1 MATHSSILAQRIPMD
16 RGAWRATVHGIG
28 KSRTGLS
35 NSTAQQRLWASKQE
49 PTSLNLLTH
58 QSKSASLT
66 TTDSVKLPV
75 LCMSSGWL
83 LSYQNACATL
93 YCHSEQHHSN
103 SQHFSFIWACM
114 YMRSVTSDSLP
125 PRGLQPARILCP
137 LDFPGTNTGVGCYV
151 FLQGIFPIRGSNP
164 QLLCHLHGRWVLQV
178 R

>member
-1 MATHSSILAQRIPMD
+1 MD

-93 YCHSEQHHSN
+93 YCHSQQHHSQQ
-103 SQHFSFIWACM
+103 SAFLIYLGMYVYALSHVWLFAAPWTVACRDPL
-114 YMRSVTSDSLP
+114 YTGLSRHDYWSGLLCLP
-125 PRGLQPARILCP
+125 PG
-137 LDFPGTNTGVGCYV
+137 DFPHSRIKPTTFVSSTWQVGS
-151 FLQGIFPIRGSNP
+151 LG
-164 QLLCHLHGRWVLQV
+164 
-178 R
+178 